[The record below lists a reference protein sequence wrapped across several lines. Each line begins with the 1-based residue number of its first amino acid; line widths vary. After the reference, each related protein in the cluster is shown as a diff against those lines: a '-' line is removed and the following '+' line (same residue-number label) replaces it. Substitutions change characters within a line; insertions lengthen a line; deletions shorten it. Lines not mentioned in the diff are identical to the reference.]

1 MADWIEELKRLAS
14 LREQGI
20 LSDEEFEA
28 AKKKILED
36 RNSETPAEVSADPD
50 PDPESTIFDVYIT
63 DVGPRKINVI
73 KEIRGLT
80 SLGLAEAKYIA
91 ESVPALVLA
100 GVSKEVADLAKRALE
115 SAGAS
120 ISVFGVD

>member
-50 PDPESTIFDVYIT
+50 PESTIFDVYIT

-80 SLGLAEAKYIA
+80 SLGLKEAKDIA

-100 GVSKEVADLAKRALE
+100 GVSKEAVDLAKRALE

>member
-1 MADWIEELKRLAS
+1 MNDWIEELRQVGE
-14 LREQGI
+14 LRDKGI
-20 LSDEEFEA
+20 LTDEEFEA

-36 RNSETPAEVSADPD
+36 RNSETPTEVSA
-50 PDPESTIFDVYIT
+50 DPESTIFDIYIT
-63 DVGPRKINVI
+63 DAGPKIINVI

-80 SLGLAEAKYIA
+80 SLGLKEAKDIA

-100 GVSKEVADLAKRALE
+100 GVSKEVADLAKRTLE

-120 ISVFGVD
+120 VSVFGVD

>member
-1 MADWIEELKRLAS
+1 MNDWIEELRQVGE
-14 LREQGI
+14 LRDKGI
-20 LSDEEFEA
+20 LTDEEFEA

-36 RNSETPAEVSADPD
+36 RNPETPTEVSA
-50 PDPESTIFDVYIT
+50 DPESTIFDIYIT
-63 DVGPRKINVI
+63 DAGPKKINVI

-80 SLGLAEAKYIA
+80 SLGLKEAKEIA

-100 GVSKEVADLAKRALE
+100 GVSKEVVDLAKRALE

-120 ISVFGVD
+120 ISIFGAD